1 MPPPARAQQAGSRA
15 ARSSPLRWGKREPLR
30 WGKRSVDN
38 REALAAAE
46 ADMAVDNRQV
56 AGKTR
61 MLREAPLR

>member
-38 REALAAAE
+38 REALAAE

-61 MLREAPLR
+61 MLREVPLR

>member
-1 MPPPARAQQAGSRA
+1 MG
-15 ARSSPLRWGKREPLR
+15 RSSPLRWGKREPLR

-38 REALAAAE
+38 REV
-46 ADMAVDNRQV
+46 ADEAVDGRQV